1 MKLLYALPLL
11 LASSLY
17 AAPEVGALTL
27 DNGRNI
33 NGRNINGSSLN
44 GRNINGRN
52 MNGRNING
60 IALHGTGEDAAAKVV
75 SVILKDGER
84 IDLR

>member
-11 LASSLY
+11 LASGLY

-27 DNGRNI
+27 D

-60 IALHGTGEDAAAKVV
+60 IALHGTREDAAAKVV
-75 SVILKDGER
+75 SVILMDGER